1 MFTHFVESLNQR
13 KNRLYDHLAKRVG
26 GCVLCGQT
34 SGEMPA
40 SPRLCAGCAET
51 LTHTSLEEEP
61 HPRCTQC
68 AHLLHTAEPL
78 CGNCLTDPPAF
89 DRSTVFADYVGQMQ
103 HALLQFKFHH
113 ALHLAP
119 LLADGLRHALS
130 EYAQT
135 QRPDVLV
142 LVPALPSRV
151 QQRGFNPLRLIMQH
165 IDLRV
170 IWPSNT
176 PVFRPDALMRVHH
189 DQLQI
194 HVKPDQRRKQVK
206 NAFALAADFSPLG
219 QHIAVIDDIITT
231 GATLHEIAHTLK
243 QSGARQVDNVLIA
256 RTPKSPK
263 L

>member
-1 MFTHFVESLNQR
+1 MFTHFVASLSQR

-26 GCVLCGQT
+26 GCVLCGQA
-34 SGEMPA
+34 SGESSV
-40 SPRLCAGCAET
+40 SPRLCWDCTHT
-51 LTHTSLEEEP
+51 LTHTSIDDAP
-61 HPRCTQC
+61 HPRCQQC

-78 CGNCLTDPPAF
+78 CGDCLTDAPAF
-89 DRSTVFADYVGQMQ
+89 DRSVVFADYVGQLQ

-119 LLADGLRHALS
+119 LLADALRHALS
-130 EYAQT
+130 EYARNQ
-135 QRPDVLV
+135 QPDVLV
-142 LVPALPSRV
+142 LVPALPTRV

-165 IDLRV
+165 IDLRM
-170 IWPSNT
+170 IWPNDT
-176 PVFRPDALMRVHH
+176 PIFKPDALMRVHH

-206 NAFALAADFSPLG
+206 NAFALAADFSPRG

-231 GATLHEIAHTLK
+231 GATLHEIAQTLK
-243 QSGARQVDNVLIA
+243 QSDARQVDNVLIA